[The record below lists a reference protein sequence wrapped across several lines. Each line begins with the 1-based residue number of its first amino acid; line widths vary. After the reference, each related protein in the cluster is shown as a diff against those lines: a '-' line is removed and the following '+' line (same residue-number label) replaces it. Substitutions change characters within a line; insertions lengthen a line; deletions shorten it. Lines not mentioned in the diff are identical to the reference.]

1 MYQRSVK
8 FPGHTTVLIAASAAG
23 NVLPPLTLFEGS
35 CPAIIQ
41 DVPEQNKFAATESG
55 LINRDL
61 LQAWFQEVFVSN
73 CQHIT
78 MSVLLVMDYHS

>member
-35 CPAIIQ
+35 CPAIIH
-41 DVPEQNKFAATESG
+41 DVSEQYTFAATKSG
-55 LINRDL
+55 FINGDL
-61 LQAWFQEVFVSN
+61 FQGGSRRCLWQVVSTSLSQS
-73 CQHIT
+73 CW
-78 MSVLLVMDYHS
+78 